1 MLDFNSVH
9 LLMEGMTPDPAGR
22 VERPWGWYET
32 LASGEGYLVKRLWLA
47 PGCRI
52 SLQRHRHR
60 CEHWVVVNGEGWLSL
75 EEATIAAARGATLSV
90 PEGARH
96 RAEAGATA
104 LEIVEVQRG
113 ALLSE
118 EDIERFEDDFGRS

>member
-1 MLDFNSVH
+1 
-9 LLMEGMTPDPAGR
+9 MTDVR
-22 VERPWGWYET
+22 VERPWGWFET
-32 LASGEGYLVKRLWLA
+32 LSSGEGYLVKRLWLS
-47 PGCRI
+47 PGRRL

-60 CEHWVVVNGEGWLSL
+60 CEHWVVVNGEGLLTL
-75 EEATIAAARGATLSV
+75 EDTLVRAERGTTLFV

-96 RAEAGATA
+96 RAEAGASP

-113 ALLSE
+113 DALSE

>member
-1 MLDFNSVH
+1 MQ
-9 LLMEGMTPDPAGR
+9 TIAQAR

-32 LASGEGYLVKRLWLA
+32 ITAGEGYLVKRLWLS
-47 PGCRI
+47 PGQRI

-60 CEHWVVVNGEGWLSL
+60 CEHWVVVNGEGLLTL
-75 EEATIAAARGATLSV
+75 EDATVKAQKGTTLFV

-96 RAEAGATA
+96 RAEAGSEA

-113 ALLSE
+113 ESLSE
-118 EDIERFEDDFGRS
+118 LDIERFEDDFGRV